1 MWMPTTTAVQPPGHK
16 GVEKN
21 DKLSLGPRWRSSQI
35 IHMYIYTDTHLI
47 SFCHILFIFLWPG
60 EGFLI
65 MTVRIFPLFISQASW
80 VPHAFGLQL
89 VSVSIIEPQLGVF
102 HSLDTLQTDS
112 PCQKSKAESPRFTRD
127 INESKAPKPTKA
139 SKMLFALW

>member
-1 MWMPTTTAVQPPGHK
+1 MWMTTTTAVQPPGQ
-16 GVEKN
+16 KN
-21 DKLSLGPRWRSSQI
+21 RWMSLCPRWEVI
-35 IHMYIYTDTHLI
+35 TNHLYIYIYTSHFFLSHLVY
-47 SFCHILFIFLWPG
+47 FLWPG

-65 MTVRIFPLFISQASW
+65 MIVRIFPLFISQASW

-102 HSLDTLQTDS
+102 HSLDTLQRDS

>member
-1 MWMPTTTAVQPPGHK
+1 MWMTTTTAVQPPGQK
-16 GVEKN
+16 KP
-21 DKLSLGPRWRSSQI
+21 LGCHCVLGGRSSQI
-35 IHMYIYTDTHLI
+35 IYIYIYIYTSHFFLSHLVY
-47 SFCHILFIFLWPG
+47 FLWPG

-65 MTVRIFPLFISQASW
+65 MIVRIFPLFISQASW

-102 HSLDTLQTDS
+102 HSLDTLQRDS